1 MRYLAIIAAA
11 CSLVACGGGGG
22 GSWEPAAG
30 PALPGALPLDQLVFD
45 SDQSGNFEI
54 YAMRSDGGGVVRLT
68 NDSAHDSWWPRLAPD
83 RRRIVFVRTPRGTHD
98 LDYSQ
103 ASIWSMDADGRNLTQ
118 LRAAG
123 ADGWALQGHPE
134 WSPDG
139 RHLVLFGGSGANPQI
154 YITTDTGAVTQ
165 RVTDGTGFWLDPS
178 WSPDGRQ
185 LVFAGCEASGCGL
198 VPAGYEIHVT
208 PADGTG
214 SPTRLTA
221 DSLRDHDPY
230 FSPDGTRIAWLT
242 ETQQPSAAYPAG
254 VWNIR
259 MAAADGSN
267 QVPVTSDLE
276 INSKPDWS
284 SDGSLIYFHRLEY
297 DGNPAGF
304 NVYRIRPDGSGLT
317 LLANSMSNS
326 EYPDN

>member
-1 MRYLAIIAAA
+1 MKHLLILAAA

-22 GSWEPAAG
+22 GGPVIGPPAGA
-30 PALPGALPLDQLVFD
+30 ALPPDQLVFD
-45 SDQSGNFEI
+45 SDQGGNFEI
-54 YAMRSDGGGVVRLT
+54 HAMRVDGSGVVQLT
-68 NDSAHDSWWPRLAPD
+68 RDAAYDSWWPRLAPD

-98 LDYSQ
+98 LDYSRV
-103 ASIWSMDADGRNLTQ
+103 SIWSMDADGGRLAQ

-139 RHLVLFGGSGANPQI
+139 TQLVVFGGSAANPQI
-154 YITTDTGAVTQ
+154 YVMTDSGTVTR
-165 RVTDGTGFWLDPS
+165 RVTDGSGFWLDPS

-198 VPAGYEIHVT
+198 VDTGYEIFT
-208 PADGTG
+208 MPASGAG

-230 FSPDGTRIAWLT
+230 YSPDGTRIAWLT
-242 ETQQPSAAYPAG
+242 QTQEPSAAYPAG

-267 QVPVTSDLE
+267 LAAVTSDLE
-276 INSKPDWS
+276 VNSKPDWS
-284 SDGSLIYFHRLEY
+284 ADGSLIYFHRLEY
-297 DGNPAGF
+297 DGNPPGF
-304 NVYRIRPDGSGLT
+304 NIYRIRPDGSGLA
-317 LLANSMSNS
+317 LLPNSMSNS

>member
-1 MRYLAIIAAA
+1 MKHLLILAAA

-22 GSWEPAAG
+22 GG
-30 PALPGALPLDQLVFD
+30 PAIGPPAGAALPSDQLVFD
-45 SDQSGNFEI
+45 SDQGGNFEI
-54 YAMRSDGGGVVRLT
+54 HAMRVDGSGVVQLT
-68 NDSAHDSWWPRLAPD
+68 RDAAYDSWWPRLAPD

-98 LDYSQ
+98 LDYSRV
-103 ASIWSMDADGRNLTQ
+103 SIWSMDADGGRLAQ

-139 RHLVLFGGSGANPQI
+139 R
-154 YITTDTGAVTQ
+154 
-165 RVTDGTGFWLDPS
+165 
-178 WSPDGRQ
+178 Q
-185 LVFAGCEASGCGL
+185 LVFAGCEASGCGI
-198 VPAGYEIHVT
+198 VDTGYEIFT
-208 PADGTG
+208 MPASGAG

-230 FSPDGTRIAWLT
+230 YSPDGTRIAWLT
-242 ETQQPSAAYPAG
+242 QTQEPSAAYPAG

-267 QVPVTSDLE
+267 LAAVTSDLE
-276 INSKPDWS
+276 VNSKPDWS
-284 SDGSLIYFHRLEY
+284 ADGSLIYFHRLEY
-297 DGNPAGF
+297 DGNPPGF
-304 NVYRIRPDGSGLT
+304 NIYRIRPDGSGLA
-317 LLANSMSNS
+317 LLPNSMSNS